1 MARGITEQ
9 DVLEAADALLARG
22 ERPTIE
28 RVRQELGRGSPNTV
42 NRHLDAWW
50 VSLAQRMQGRNGAS
64 TGVALPAAL
73 LDLCGRLYAGV
84 REQGQLEAEATL
96 AAGQAEIQAREANLE
111 RKKLALDAEKVAA
124 QGGADKLASELSIL
138 RARNESLVTERTQLQ
153 AEVVRLG
160 IAARDT
166 GAAAQAAQA
175 GAEAAQTAH
184 RAEVQRLRGQ
194 WEGNETRWLREIDH
208 LRDEVKLQRAE
219 HSVAVKR
226 LHDQLKEAE
235 GRLATAAKE
244 RLRLDSDLTKERE
257 ARIAAEATGRATDA
271 LVKTLAAGASA
282 AGRRSGRAAKPSDVR
297 RQTAP
302 KPRQGKAGLA
312 SKPAWSMTKP
322 IRSNPRRHPSAP

>member
-1 MARGITEQ
+1 MARGITEIE
-9 DVLEAADALLARG
+9 VMEAADVLLARG

-42 NRHLDAWW
+42 NRHLDVWW
-50 VSLAQRMQGRNGAS
+50 KSLAARMQGRV
-64 TGVALPAAL
+64 TGTEALPAAL
-73 LDLCGRLYAGV
+73 LELCGRLCAGV

-166 GAAAQAAQA
+166 GAAAQAARA
-175 GAEAAQTAH
+175 AAEAAQTAH

-208 LRDEVKLQRAE
+208 LRDEVKRQRAE

-226 LHDQLKEAE
+226 LHEQLKEAE

-282 AGRRSGRAAKPSDVR
+282 TNRRSGRAAKPSDVR
-297 RQTAP
+297 RRAAP
-302 KPRQGKAGLA
+302 KPR
-312 SKPAWSMTKP
+312 
-322 IRSNPRRHPSAP
+322 